1 MAEMKKPNDFLK
13 GMFIAQAVIY
23 VAYVIYGCFMYYY
36 QGQYTF
42 NPAYLGVSDYGW
54 QTAGSF
60 LSAPILTKLIVQ
72 AIHLP
77 S

>member
-1 MAEMKKPNDFLK
+1 MKRPHDFLK

-23 VAYVIYGCFMYYY
+23 VAYMVYGCFIYFY

-54 QTAGSF
+54 QTVGSYSSCHF
-60 LSAPILTKLIVQ
+60 PRRANSLQ
-72 AIHLP
+72 ATP
-77 S
+77 SPS